1 MSYLLSQNNYFPDNN
16 DSNSIFLENNSIESN
31 YLYCNLISLDKV
43 EFESELF
50 NRKYKQES
58 LFKDEEDPITI
69 NKNEINF
76 TIKGFNNKFFF
87 NILQEENKSE
97 LSEKTSLN
105 NQKDKKNDGNPP
117 FFSFHEIIQLLD
129 TKIEGLNLKNLLI
142 QYQNFPKSERS
153 IQIEFLKKK
162 KKRKGDIYENI
173 SINLNDKQKM
183 KRGRKTDDNKS
194 KKEEHTKYRQ
204 DNISKKIKKNL
215 LENALLFLNTILN
228 LKKRNRLLKLDYK
241 SNVDKINTNNDF
253 HLFRLSLGQLFS
265 KNISCKNKTK
275 PKEYNKI
282 IIQKILKQEKI
293 TNTDFNTIKFVLNLT
308 LNDFYEA
315 FIMKKTVDN
324 LAEKVDFSIDVDKVR
339 QSIPG
344 IEKLL
349 KEIKN
354 KGDDKYFIYFIF
366 LLYNFERWLLAKKSR
381 EKR

>member
-1 MSYLLSQNNYFPDNN
+1 MN
-16 DSNSIFLENNSIESN
+16 
-31 YLYCNLISLDKV
+31 
-43 EFESELF
+43 
-50 NRKYKQES
+50 
-58 LFKDEEDPITI
+58 
-69 NKNEINF
+69 
-76 TIKGFNNKFFF
+76 
-87 NILQEENKSE
+87 
-97 LSEKTSLN
+97 
-105 NQKDKKNDGNPP
+105 
-117 FFSFHEIIQLLD
+117 
-129 TKIEGLNLKNLLI
+129 
-142 QYQNFPKSERS
+142 
-153 IQIEFLKKK
+153 FLKIKK
-162 KKRKGDIYENI
+162 KEKEIYEDL
-173 SINLNDKQKM
+173 SINLNDKQKI

-215 LENALLFLNTILN
+215 LENALLFLNKILN

-241 SNVDKINTNNDF
+241 SNVDRINTNNDF
-253 HLFRLSLGQLFS
+253 HLLRMSLGELFS

-282 IIQKILKQEKI
+282 IIQKILKREKV

-308 LNDFYEA
+308 LNDFYEV

-366 LLYNFERWLLAKKSR
+366 LLYNFERWLLAKKTR